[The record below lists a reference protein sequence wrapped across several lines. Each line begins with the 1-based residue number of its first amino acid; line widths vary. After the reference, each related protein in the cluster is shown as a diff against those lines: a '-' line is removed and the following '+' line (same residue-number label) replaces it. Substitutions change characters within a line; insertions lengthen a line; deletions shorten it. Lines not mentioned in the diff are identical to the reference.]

1 VAVSKVEVV
10 VLGLLADD
18 SLYGYE
24 LLERFRDRS
33 MGFWV
38 EVGKASVYQALAR
51 LERNGLVSGK
61 DQEGREGPDR
71 RVFRLTKAGRER
83 LDEGLA
89 ERFGELAPYE
99 TGAGTALG
107 FLTALPAPDA
117 RKAAEARERAVRDF
131 LAAIAD
137 ERSRAAGERDAD
149 RSLATALLDR
159 QQALGQAELAW
170 LKTFKSSL
178 ARRRR

>member
-1 VAVSKVEVV
+1 M
-10 VLGLLADD
+10 LGLLAED
-18 SLYGYE
+18 SLYGYG

-51 LERNGLVSGK
+51 LERNGLVSGR

-71 RVFRLTKAGRER
+71 RVFRLTKAGRDR
-83 LDEGLA
+83 LEEGLA
-89 ERFGELAPYE
+89 ERFGELEPYE

-107 FLTALPAPDA
+107 FLQALSVPDA
-117 RKAAEARERAVRDF
+117 KKAVDARERAIRDF
-131 LAAIAD
+131 LAAIAA
-137 ERSRAAGERDAD
+137 ERSRTTGEGGAE

-159 QQALGQAELAW
+159 QEALGQAELAW
-170 LKTFKSSL
+170 LKSFRSSL